1 MLAVFVGSFDTCR
14 IPVRTVLV
22 ITMQIILT
30 FLASILAF
38 SVVLGQKPYS
48 AGTQESLVQF
58 NDLNFNITNTPLNPS
73 SLAIGSE
80 ASTFGLSV
88 FGGTVPVLIAIDN
101 EASRFE
107 QSTDQVISLEWFN
120 DTLILVRNKTCHL
133 LMVMS
138 TSVISVITPESYATP
153 VYFILFIFGALLF
166 GDLGFAECFYDKK
179 KNKAHAQCLSR
190 EGGFFSSS
198 QWYYLIILVVIFGIL
213 SLLGLEI
220 VGNGLGKSF
229 GLNCS

>member
-1 MLAVFVGSFDTCR
+1 MWARSTRVVFPSERYWSF
-14 IPVRTVLV
+14 
-22 ITMQIILT
+22 TMQIILT
-30 FLASILAF
+30 VLASILAC
-38 SVVLGQKPYS
+38 SVVFGQQPYS
-48 AGTQESLVQF
+48 AGTQESLVQV
-58 NDLNFNITNTPLNPS
+58 NDLNLNVTNTPLNPS

-120 DTLILVRNKTCHL
+120 DTLILVWNKTCHL
-133 LMVMS
+133 LMVMP
-138 TSVISVITPESYATP
+138 TSAISAITPESYATP

-166 GDLGFAECFYDKK
+166 GDLGFAECFYDKNKK
-179 KNKAHAQCLSR
+179 KNKAHVQCLSR
-190 EGGFFSSS
+190 ESGFFSSS
-198 QWYYLIILVVIFGIL
+198 QWYYFIILVVIFDIL

>member
-1 MLAVFVGSFDTCR
+1 
-14 IPVRTVLV
+14 
-22 ITMQIILT
+22 MQIILT
-30 FLASILAF
+30 VLASILAC
-38 SVVLGQKPYS
+38 SVVFGQQPYS
-48 AGTQESLVQF
+48 AGTQESLVQV
-58 NDLNFNITNTPLNPS
+58 NDVNLNVTNTPLNPS

-88 FGGTVPVLIAIDN
+88 FGGTVPVLAIDN

-133 LMVMS
+133 LMAMP
-138 TSVISVITPESYATP
+138 TSAISAITPESYATP

-220 VGNGLGKSF
+220 VENGLGKSF
-229 GLNCS
+229 GLN

>member
-1 MLAVFVGSFDTCR
+1 MWARSTRVVFPSERYWSF
-14 IPVRTVLV
+14 
-22 ITMQIILT
+22 TMQIILT
-30 FLASILAF
+30 VLASILAC
-38 SVVLGQKPYS
+38 SVVFGQQPYS
-48 AGTQESLVQF
+48 AGTQESLVQV
-58 NDLNFNITNTPLNPS
+58 NDLNLNVTNTPLNPS

-120 DTLILVRNKTCHL
+120 DTLTLVRNKTCHL

-138 TSVISVITPESYATP
+138 TSAISAITPESYATP

-166 GDLGFAECFYDKK
+166 GDLGFAECFYDKNK
-179 KNKAHAQCLSR
+179 KKIKAHDQCLSR

-198 QWYYLIILVVIFGIL
+198 QWYYLIILVVIFDIL